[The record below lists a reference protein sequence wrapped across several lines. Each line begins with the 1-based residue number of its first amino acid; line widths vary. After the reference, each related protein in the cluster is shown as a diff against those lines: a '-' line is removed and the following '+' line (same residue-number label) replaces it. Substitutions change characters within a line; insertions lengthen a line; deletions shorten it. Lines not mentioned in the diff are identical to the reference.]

1 MGPFVDFL
9 WSVGRHFCVSLS
21 WLILLRGKSAIKFV
35 HEDGIFFLIER
46 FCHGIC
52 LSDEGL
58 LEVAEERGNVVD
70 GAGAG
75 VVGAAAGVGAA
86 VAQSADATFRCG
98 IAACRDVVVLFGA
111 VNAAAD
117 VAKGD
122 FRLISHAYHAGA
134 GEEFSVH

>member
-46 FCHGIC
+46 SRQFIRQT
-52 LSDEGL
+52 DEGL
-58 LEVAEERGNVVD
+58 LEVTEEGGDVVD
-70 GAGAG
+70 GARPC

-86 VAQSADATFRCG
+86 VAQSADAAFRGSIASCG
-98 IAACRDVVVLFGA
+98 DVVVLFGA

-117 VAKGD
+117 ITKGD
-122 FRLISHAYHAGA
+122 SRLISHAYHAGA

>member
-35 HEDGIFFLIER
+35 HEDGFFFLIER
-46 FCHGIC
+46 FRQFIRQA
-52 LSDEGL
+52 DEGL
-58 LEVAEERGNVVD
+58 LEVTEEGGDVVD
-70 GAGAG
+70 STRPCI
-75 VVGAAAGVGAA
+75 VGAAAGVGAA
-86 VAQSADATFRCG
+86 AAQSADATFRCG

-117 VAKGD
+117 IAKGD

-134 GEEFSVH
+134 GEEFPVH